1 MSILGIQ
8 KEVVR
13 SKLEAYLI
21 EKGKLSEDA
30 LKNSITISEPGIS
43 GLGDILAKTGLVSD
57 VDIAQAYSDILD
69 LPLLKDKE
77 LENIEFSSDTFKESY
92 LRAGAL
98 LPLAESDSTI
108 TTVTANPEDT
118 FSIEAMALASGKNIQ
133 LKIGT
138 AQQIEKG
145 LNSLYGNTQ
154 SQMDGIIKHLDSH
167 DENDASEV
175 FIDDLLDQAADA
187 PIVKLVNFIIE
198 KAVEARASDIH
209 FEPFE
214 NKLKVRYRIDGILQ
228 LTESPPAHSTAAVV
242 SRIKLMAKL
251 NVAERRLP
259 QDGAMQ
265 IRIQGKLIDIRISTT
280 PTLHGE
286 SLVLRI
292 LDQNNIALEL
302 IDLGFSEEQLS
313 NIHNILKSPHGIV
326 LVTGPTGS
334 GKTTTL
340 YAALKVLNTD
350 EQKIMTVEDP
360 VEYQLEGI
368 NQIQAK
374 PEIGL
379 DFSQALRSIVRQDP
393 DIIMIGEMRDLTT
406 AKTAVQSAL
415 TGHLVLSTLHTN
427 DAGSSITRLLDM
439 GIENYLTN
447 STLNAVIAQRLIRRL
462 CQYCKEEFTPPA
474 QLITQLGLD
483 ALSNDKNIRL
493 YRAKGCANCEHTGY
507 KGRIVIAEILRM
519 TDKLRQEILQ
529 GADASTLQKIAIAD
543 GMSDL
548 KTDGL
553 TKALAGITT
562 IEEVARVSFL

>member
-1 MSILGIQ
+1 MSVLGIQ
-8 KEVVR
+8 KETVR
-13 SKLEAYLI
+13 SKLQTYLV
-21 EKGKLSEDA
+21 EKGKLSENT
-30 LKNSITISEPGIS
+30 LKQSLTIAEPGIS
-43 GLGDILAKTGLVSD
+43 GLGEILTKTGLVSD
-57 VDIAQAYSDILD
+57 ADIAQAYSETLE
-69 LPLLKDKE
+69 LPLLEDNE
-77 LENIEFSSDTFKESY
+77 LDSIEFSAESFKESY
-92 LRAGAL
+92 LRSASL
-98 LPLAESDSTI
+98 LPLYESESVI

-118 FSIEAMALASGKNIQ
+118 FSIEAMALASGKTIQ

-138 AQQIEKG
+138 KQQIAKG
-145 LNSLYGNTQ
+145 LNNLFGNTQ
-154 SQMDGIIKHLDSH
+154 SQMDGIVEHLDSQN
-167 DENDASEV
+167 ENESNTG
-175 FIDDLLDQAADA
+175 FIDNLLDQAADA
-187 PIVKLVNFIIE
+187 PIVKLVNFIIQ
-198 KAVEARASDIH
+198 KAVETRASDIH

-265 IRIQGKLIDIRISTT
+265 VRIQGKIIDIRVSTT

-302 IDLGFSEEQLS
+302 SDLGFSDKQLS
-313 NIHNILKSPHGIV
+313 AISTILKAPNGIV

-368 NQIQAK
+368 NQIQVK

-379 DFSQALRSIVRQDP
+379 DFSQSLRSIVRQDP

-406 AKTAVQSAL
+406 ARTAVQSAL

-447 STLNAVIAQRLIRRL
+447 STLNAVIAQ
-462 CQYCKEEFTPPA
+462 
-474 QLITQLGLD
+474 
-483 ALSNDKNIRL
+483 
-493 YRAKGCANCEHTGY
+493 
-507 KGRIVIAEILRM
+507 M
-519 TDKLRQEILQ
+519 
-529 GADASTLQKIAIAD
+529 
-543 GMSDL
+543 
-548 KTDGL
+548 
-553 TKALAGITT
+553 
-562 IEEVARVSFL
+562 

>member
-1 MSILGIQ
+1 MSVLGIQ
-8 KEVVR
+8 KETVR
-13 SKLEAYLI
+13 SKLQTYLV
-21 EKGKLSEDA
+21 EKGKLSENT
-30 LKNSITISEPGIS
+30 LKQSLTIAEPGIS
-43 GLGDILAKTGLVSD
+43 GLGEILTKTGLVSD
-57 VDIAQAYSDILD
+57 ADIAQAYSETLE
-69 LPLLKDKE
+69 LPLLEDNE
-77 LENIEFSSDTFKESY
+77 LDSIEFSAESFKESY
-92 LRAGAL
+92 LRSASL
-98 LPLAESDSTI
+98 LPLYESESVI

-118 FSIEAMALASGKNIQ
+118 FSIEAMALASGKTIQ

-138 AQQIEKG
+138 KQQIAKG
-145 LNSLYGNTQ
+145 LNNLFGNTQ
-154 SQMDGIIKHLDSH
+154 SQMDGIVEHLDSQN
-167 DENDASEV
+167 ENESNTG
-175 FIDDLLDQAADA
+175 FIDNLLDQAADA
-187 PIVKLVNFIIE
+187 PIVKLVNFIIQ
-198 KAVEARASDIH
+198 KAVETRASDIH

-265 IRIQGKLIDIRISTT
+265 VRIQGKIIDIRVSTT

-302 IDLGFSEEQLS
+302 SDLGFSDKQLS
-313 NIHNILKSPHGIV
+313 AISTILKAPNGIV

-368 NQIQAK
+368 NQIQVK

-379 DFSQALRSIVRQDP
+379 DFSQSLRSIVRQDP

-406 AKTAVQSAL
+406 ARTAVQSAL

-447 STLNAVIAQRLIRRL
+447 STLNAVIAQRLVRRL
-462 CQYCKEEFTPPA
+462 CQFCKEEFNPTTELVK
-474 QLITQLGLD
+474 QLKMDVLSEDKKIT
-483 ALSNDKNIRL
+483 L
-493 YRAKGCANCEHTGY
+493 YHAKGCDKCEKTGY
-507 KGRIVIAEILRM
+507 KGRIVIAEILHIS
-519 TDKLRQEILQ
+519 DKLRQAILQ
-529 GADASTLQKIAIAD
+529 GHDASKLQKIAISD
-543 GMSDL
+543 GMDTL

-553 TKALAGITT
+553 IKALAGITT
-562 IEEVARVSFL
+562 IEEVARVSFI